1 MALRVLA
8 GPGCDSVGKLD
19 YATSHLESDDDLII
33 SVGRIFAAITETDDV
48 PSSNGPALRLSLYLR
63 TVAIRRA
70 REQELSGFVLTSNGD
85 RAALD
90 RLAAEAGA
98 TRIDVVG
105 LSEPAACAMVKGLVP
120 AGQRRAACDEGIR
133 RRWFGRYTPGPND
146 REVDLDE

>member
-1 MALRVLA
+1 MPLRVLA
-8 GPGCDSVGKLD
+8 GPGCDDVVKDD
-19 YATSHLESDDDLII
+19 YATSHLESDDDVII
-33 SVGRIFAAITETDDV
+33 SIGRIFGAITETDDV

-90 RLAAEAGA
+90 RLANEAGA
-98 TRIDVVG
+98 ARIDVVG
-105 LSEPAACAMVKGLVP
+105 LTEPEACAMVRGLVP
-120 AGQRRAACDEGIR
+120 AGQRRAACDEGIK
-133 RRWFGRYTPGPND
+133 RRWFGRYVASSRD